1 MKTET
6 FKSTMTFKEFQQ
18 SKQFLQLQNY
28 DGEKVR
34 RYSYPTLI
42 GPHNS
47 EFCEEHYW
55 IERVNDTQYHL
66 ILCNADFLDTDL
78 AKLEKM
84 LYEFIYGTKG

>member
-1 MKTET
+1 MKKET
-6 FKSTMTFKEFQQ
+6 LKMTFKEFQQ

-28 DGEKVR
+28 DDEKVEG
-34 RYSYPTLI
+34 YSYATFDFA
-42 GPHNS
+42 GS

-66 ILCNADFLDTDL
+66 ILCNADFLDSDL

-84 LYEFIYGTKG
+84 LYEFIYGEIK